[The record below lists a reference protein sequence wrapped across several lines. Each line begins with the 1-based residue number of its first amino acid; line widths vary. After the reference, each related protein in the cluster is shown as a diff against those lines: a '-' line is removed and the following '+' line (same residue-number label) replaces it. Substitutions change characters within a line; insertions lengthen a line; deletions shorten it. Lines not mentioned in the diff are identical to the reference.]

1 MRTAYCKALYKIMSE
16 DNRVFALTADIG
28 FRNFDQIIA
37 DFPERFINVGV
48 AEANMMGIAAG
59 LALSGKIPF
68 TFTIAPFVTMR
79 CLEQIRVDLC
89 YHKLPVKIIGAGG
102 GFVYG
107 SQGATHHA
115 IEEIGILRTLPDMTI
130 ISPSDPLETGKAVH
144 ASMDLEC
151 PVYIRIGRNKE
162 PALHSDEYEFRIGK
176 ADIMREGGDISII
189 AHGLTVKNSLDAA
202 DMLAHEGIRATV
214 VNMHTIK
221 PIDRTAVLK
230 CAKETGAIL
239 TVEEHNIIGAL
250 GSAVAEILAEESA
263 HPVLFKRAGLNDIYI
278 RMNAEHAE
286 LQQEYGL
293 DSSGITQSAKLLL
306 LKKR

>member
-1 MRTAYCKALYKIMSE
+1 MR
-16 DNRVFALTADIG
+16 
-28 FRNFDQIIA
+28 
-37 DFPERFINVGV
+37 
-48 AEANMMGIAAG
+48 
-59 LALSGKIPF
+59 
-68 TFTIAPFVTMR
+68 
-79 CLEQIRVDLC
+79 EQIRVDLC

-162 PALHSDEYEFRIGK
+162 PVLHSDEYEFQIGK
-176 ADIMREGGDISII
+176 ADILREGEDISII
-189 AHGLTVKNSLDAA
+189 AHGLVVKNSLDAA
-202 DMLAHEGIRATV
+202 EILAREGIQADV

-221 PIDRTAVLK
+221 PIDRAEIIR
-230 CAKETGAIL
+230 CAERTGAIL

-250 GSAVAEILAEESA
+250 GSAVAEILAEESV
-263 HPVLFKRAGLNDIYI
+263 HPVLFRRMGLNDTYI

-286 LQQEYGL
+286 LQKEYGL
-293 DSSGITQSAKLLL
+293 DGNGIAMAAKQLL
-306 LKKR
+306 LKKARK